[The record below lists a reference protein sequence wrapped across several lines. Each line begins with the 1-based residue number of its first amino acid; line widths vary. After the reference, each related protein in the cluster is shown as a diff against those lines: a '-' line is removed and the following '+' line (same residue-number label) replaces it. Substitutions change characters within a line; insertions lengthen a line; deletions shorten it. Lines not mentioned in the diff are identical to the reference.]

1 MRDALEPIEKPFEII
16 EFFVGT
22 RLLRRAAADLFK
34 DLAGAAVDILAL
46 GEFLV
51 GADTPVT
58 ASLAAERVAGA
69 VGVRFS
75 QSLPL
80 LARLLLAL
88 LSHLVGEVAHA
99 LTERL
104 YGFGLPVK
112 RAGEILLTQ
121 RLLGPVH
128 RVPGPAEILARRVA
142 FGRAGTGQVLGLT
155 AELLAQ
161 GALAIGQILL
171 QALPRPGLTRLLAL
185 ALPLAKLLF
194 AVPAL
199 ALLTGLLTLALL
211 TLLPLLTLLLALLAL
226 LARIELLLQIAERL
240 VGKLLLLAQ
249 GLGEA
254 LHRLLTRALLTLTG
268 ALRDLHVLH
277 HLAKLFEKPLRLL
290 HAALLHQL
298 LKLLQHVVE
307 LTLGHLLHFA
317 LLGLLVRVLLRL
329 FRELAHVIVHRL
341 AKLLHELGDF
351 LVSRAVLHRLRETL
365 LCPAEPLERIREIA
379 LLHEKRDVP
388 QDRRH
393 FVAGLFGQ
401 RAIIRRRLEAADQ
414 DAELE
419 VGRLLGEHLLG
430 LVGDR
435 PQHRGH
441 PGGIVARPQ
450 KIAALFHDG
459 LRERVEESPAGH
471 LLFDRAGRA
480 HLLFR

>member
-1 MRDALEPIEKPFEII
+1 MRDALEPVEKPFEII

-75 QSLPL
+75 QGLPL

-104 YGFGLPVK
+104 YCFGLPVK

-171 QALPRPGLTRLLAL
+171 QALPRPGLTRLLTL
-185 ALPLAKLLF
+185 ALPLAELLF

-199 ALLTGLLTLALL
+199 VLLTGLLTLALLTLL
-211 TLLPLLTLLLALLAL
+211 TLLPLLTLLLALLT
-226 LARIELLLQIAERL
+226 
-240 VGKLLLLAQ
+240 LLLASS
-249 GLGEA
+249 
-254 LHRLLTRALLTLTG
+254 
-268 ALRDLHVLH
+268 
-277 HLAKLFEKPLRLL
+277 
-290 HAALLHQL
+290 
-298 LKLLQHVVE
+298 
-307 LTLGHLLHFA
+307 
-317 LLGLLVRVLLRL
+317 RVSKGSRVS
-329 FRELAHVIVHRL
+329 R
-341 AKLLHELGDF
+341 
-351 LVSRAVLHRLRETL
+351 VSRA
-365 LCPAEPLERIREIA
+365 
-379 LLHEKRDVP
+379 
-388 QDRRH
+388 
-393 FVAGLFGQ
+393 
-401 RAIIRRRLEAADQ
+401 
-414 DAELE
+414 
-419 VGRLLGEHLLG
+419 
-430 LVGDR
+430 
-435 PQHRGH
+435 
-441 PGGIVARPQ
+441 
-450 KIAALFHDG
+450 
-459 LRERVEESPAGH
+459 RVS
-471 LLFDRAGRA
+471 
-480 HLLFR
+480 

>member
-1 MRDALEPIEKPFEII
+1 MRDALEPVEKPFEII

-22 RLLRRAAADLFK
+22 RLLRRTAADLFK

-75 QSLPL
+75 QGLPL
-80 LARLLLAL
+80 LARLLLTL

-171 QALPRPGLTRLLAL
+171 QALPRPGLTRLLTL
-185 ALPLAKLLF
+185 ALPLAELLF

-211 TLLPLLTLLLALLAL
+211 TLLPLLLALLTLLLAL

-290 HAALLHQL
+290 HAALLYQL
-298 LKLLQHVVE
+298 LKLL
-307 LTLGHLLHFA
+307 
-317 LLGLLVRVLLRL
+317 
-329 FRELAHVIVHRL
+329 
-341 AKLLHELGDF
+341 
-351 LVSRAVLHRLRETL
+351 
-365 LCPAEPLERIREIA
+365 
-379 LLHEKRDVP
+379 
-388 QDRRH
+388 
-393 FVAGLFGQ
+393 
-401 RAIIRRRLEAADQ
+401 
-414 DAELE
+414 
-419 VGRLLGEHLLG
+419 
-430 LVGDR
+430 
-435 PQHRGH
+435 
-441 PGGIVARPQ
+441 
-450 KIAALFHDG
+450 
-459 LRERVEESPAGH
+459 
-471 LLFDRAGRA
+471 
-480 HLLFR
+480 

>member
-1 MRDALEPIEKPFEII
+1 MRDALEPVEKPFEII

-34 DLAGAAVDILAL
+34 NLAGAAVDILAL

-75 QSLPL
+75 QGLPL

-161 GALAIGQILL
+161 GTLAIGQILL
-171 QALPRPGLTRLLAL
+171 QALPRPGLTRLLTL
-185 ALPLAKLLF
+185 ALPLAELLF

-211 TLLPLLTLLLALLAL
+211 TLLSLLPLLLALLTLLLAL

-254 LHRLLTRALLTLTG
+254 FHRLLTRALLTLTG

-307 LTLGHLLHFA
+307 LTLGHLLHLA

-351 LVSRAVLHRLRETL
+351 LVGRAVLHRLRETL
-365 LCPAEPLERIREIA
+365 LRPAEPLERIREIA

-401 RAIIRRRLEAADQ
+401 RAVIRRRLEAADQ

-419 VGRLLGEHLLG
+419 VRRLLGEHLLG

-450 KIAALFHDG
+450 KIAAQCPPG
-459 LRERVEESPAGH
+459 
-471 LLFDRAGRA
+471 
-480 HLLFR
+480 

>member
-34 DLAGAAVDILAL
+34 NLAGAAVDILAL

-142 FGRAGTGQVLGLT
+142 FRSAGTGQVLGLT

-211 TLLPLLTLLLALLAL
+211 TLLPLLSLLPLLTLLLALLAL

-249 GLGEA
+249 GLGKA

-307 LTLGHLLHFA
+307 LTLGHLLHLA

-351 LVSRAVLHRLRETL
+351 LVGRAVLHRLRETL
-365 LCPAEPLERIREIA
+365 LRPAEPLESIREIA

-401 RAIIRRRLEAADQ
+401 RAVIRRRLEAADQ

-419 VGRLLGEHLLG
+419 VRRLLGEHLLG

-450 KIAALFHDG
+450 KIAAQCPPG
-459 LRERVEESPAGH
+459 
-471 LLFDRAGRA
+471 
-480 HLLFR
+480 